1 MDAVKFLKEKKRM
14 SEQFVECQPC
24 PIYAKRSEPQYE
36 SYSCDQFINRYPK
49 SVVSIVEQWSK
60 EHPIM
65 TNKMKFEE
73 VFGRTCVEN
82 GELVLVRP
90 SWWMEEYHEPKGD
103 EEE

>member
-1 MDAVKFLKEKKRM
+1 MDAVKFFTEKKRM
-14 SEQFVECQPC
+14 CATVMSCCICPMVESNAYHDCTDFEDAC
-24 PIYAKRSEPQYE
+24 PEEA
-36 SYSCDQFINRYPK
+36 
-49 SVVSIVEQWSK
+49 VGIVEQWSK

-73 VFGRTCVEN
+73 VFGKACVEI